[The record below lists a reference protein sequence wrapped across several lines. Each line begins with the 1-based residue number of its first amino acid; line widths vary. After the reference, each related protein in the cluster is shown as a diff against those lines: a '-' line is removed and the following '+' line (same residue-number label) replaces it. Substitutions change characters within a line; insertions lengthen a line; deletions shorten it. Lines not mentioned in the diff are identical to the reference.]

1 MSCVQLVCCVQMT
14 WWKVFGKYE
23 CSVLVGF
30 LLEKPRRVEGELL
43 RKKPRKSDVS
53 ESSWKMKN

>member
-1 MSCVQLVCCVQMT
+1 MT